1 MNKSENQ
8 KTIWLYLRVS
18 TQGQE
23 LDNNKGQL
31 LNYIDKNDDLKG
43 LPYKWLE
50 EKVSGTVHFEKREL
64 GKIFNLA
71 KKGDVLIC
79 FEVSRI
85 GRNYLE
91 IFEFLSR
98 CAKQDIMFVLLQVI

>member
-43 LPYKWLE
+43 LPYK
-50 EKVSGTVHFEKREL
+50 
-64 GKIFNLA
+64 
-71 KKGDVLIC
+71 
-79 FEVSRI
+79 
-85 GRNYLE
+85 
-91 IFEFLSR
+91 
-98 CAKQDIMFVLLQVI
+98 